1 MKYYSRKIIICA
13 LLLSIFM
20 LGISAATLG
29 EMRENGEVS
38 DGGISYGDERDGIVS
53 DVSDN
58 HSSML
63 PNSNGKDNS
72 GKGTSNGGSVLGD
85 IGSDVSRGV
94 GDIGRDVSRGV
105 GDMVR
110 GATDNGNAGTDNGN
124 ATTGGGISAGLI
136 IAILVVVAVLVI
148 IFIMLP
154 KRR

>member
-72 GKGTSNGGSVLGD
+72 GRSTSNGGSVL
-85 IGSDVSRGV
+85 